1 MPSVRSKAQQRPD
14 TRRRLLDAA
23 VDVLA
28 EDGMGAF
35 THRVIEQ
42 RAAVYHGATTHFFGT
57 RDQLIDAV
65 FEHLFALDHG
75 RLDSH
80 YDVPTN
86 PAALTDPDAVRRMLR
101 GGVGALF
108 DSRREAIARYQLVV
122 HAAQQP
128 RLQESLGRW
137 RGSVVAQATPV
148 FAALGASDPERSARL
163 FVAGADGLL
172 LHAFSAPWPQLE
184 ADLDGLVDGLVAGAL
199 SLAQAGATCAR

>member
-1 MPSVRSKAQQRPD
+1 MASARSTAQQRPD

-65 FEHLFALDHG
+65 FEYLFALDHAAVDG
-75 RLDSH
+75 YPDM
-80 YDVPTN
+80 
-86 PAALTDPDAVRRMLR
+86 PAGPAVLTDPDAIRRMLR
-101 GGVGALF
+101 AGVRALF
-108 DSRREAIARYQLVV
+108 TARREAIARYQLVV
-122 HAAQQP
+122 YAAQNP
-128 RLQESLGRW
+128 RLHASLGRW
-137 RGSVVAQATPV
+137 RGSVVAEATPA
-148 FAALGASDPERSARL
+148 FTALGAVEPQRSARL

-199 SLAQAGATCAR
+199 SLS